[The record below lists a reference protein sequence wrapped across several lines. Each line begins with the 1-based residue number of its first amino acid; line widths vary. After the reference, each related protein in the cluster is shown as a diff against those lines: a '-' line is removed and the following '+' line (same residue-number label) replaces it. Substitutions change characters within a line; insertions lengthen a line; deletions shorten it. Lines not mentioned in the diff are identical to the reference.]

1 MLSYIQYTTVV
12 GVLRKC
18 NFECCLK
25 RCVDVARS
33 TSQCIYIKFMEMT
46 VGNKIVM
53 FSDWD
58 RFEERLVL
66 CVVPIEPG

>member
-1 MLSYIQYTTVV
+1 MWHAPHSSAYV
-12 GVLRKC
+12 
-18 NFECCLK
+18 
-25 RCVDVARS
+25 
-33 TSQCIYIKFMEMT
+33 KFMEMT

-66 CVVPIEPG
+66 CFVPIEPG